1 MAESDPAKLTTIAS
15 SQELDC
21 LRLLEQVSQEAIAV
35 FDEEFRCLWV
45 SAPLLRLCDYRED
58 ELIARPGT
66 EFVTPEYRELTWNH
80 TRQNDFEPYEAML
93 YRGDGSSFPALIQGS
108 RAAYQGREVH
118 VLNFRDISNRKQ
130 QQIQYEQAFAELNT
144 IFNHALTGILLLD
157 SQRIIHRVNPRF
169 AEIFGYDSP
178 AELEGQSISLI
189 FQSTAEFEEI
199 GRHYTST
206 LLEKG
211 LVKFEQRYRRK
222 DDSVIWA
229 RVVGKVVDSN
239 MPPDLD
245 KGVIWILE
253 DITDHKN
260 TQLSLERA
268 YAELNTFFTNSMFG
282 ILVLREG
289 RKIYRLNQRGA
300 EILGYKDADEPIGKS
315 VSEFHLSEKS
325 FDSFGEKFFQ
335 SLVNQEAL
343 SVEWPMK
350 RKDGTEVWL
359 KISGK
364 AVDTSNPADLKKGV
378 VWVFDDITASRE
390 SERRL
395 IEIATIDAL
404 TQVNNRR
411 HFLELAQREF
421 AINQRHQRTL
431 SVLMLDLDYFKS
443 INDHHGHDVGD
454 SALIVFA
461 KLCTES
467 LRQGDIFGR
476 MGGEEFAA
484 ILPDT
489 GIDQACQTAERIRSG
504 LESATR
510 EKGSPIPPL
519 TVSIGLTSAGP
530 DSSLADSLKQADLAL
545 YQAKRAGRNQV
556 ICS

>member
-1 MAESDPAKLTTIAS
+1 MAVSNRAEATSTEPD
-15 SQELDC
+15 QELERF
-21 LRLLEQVSQEAIAV
+21 RLLEQVSQEAIVV
-35 FDEEFRCLWV
+35 FDEQFRCLWV
-45 SAPLLRLCDYRED
+45 SAPLLRICNYRED
-58 ELIARPGT
+58 ELIGRPGSD
-66 EFVTPEYRELTWNH
+66 FVTPEYRDLTKNH
-80 TRQNDFEPYEAML
+80 LQHNHLEPFEAML
-93 YRGDGSSFPALIQGS
+93 YRGDGSSFPALIQAS
-108 RAAYQGREVH
+108 RAEYQGREVR
-118 VLNFRDISNRKQ
+118 VLSFHDITSSKR
-130 QQIQYEQAFAELNT
+130 QQIRYEQAYAELSS
-144 IFNHALTGILLLD
+144 IFNHSMTGIIQLD
-157 SQRIIHRVNPRF
+157 SKRIIHRSNRRF
-169 AEIFGYDSP
+169 AEIFGYASP

-189 FQSTAEFEEI
+189 YLSREEFEEV
-199 GRHYTST
+199 GRHYKST

-211 LVKFEQRYRRK
+211 LVEFEQRYRRK
-222 DDSVIWA
+222 DGTVLWA
-229 RVVGKVVDSN
+229 KVVGKAVDSN
-239 MPPDLD
+239 TPPDLD

-253 DITDHKN
+253 DITEHKR
-260 TQLSLERA
+260 TQDNLEQA
-268 YAELNTFFTNSMFG
+268 YAELDTFFTNSMFG

-300 EILGYKDADEPIGKS
+300 EILGYKDANEPIGKS
-315 VSEFHLSEKS
+315 VSEFHLSKKN
-325 FDSFGEKFFQ
+325 FDAFGEQFFQ
-335 SLVNQEAL
+335 SLVHKEAM

-364 AVDTSNPADLKKGV
+364 AVDTNTPADLKKGV
-378 VWVFDDITASRE
+378 VWVFDDITASRINE
-390 SERRL
+390 QRL

-443 INDHHGHDVGD
+443 INDQHGHDVGD
-454 SALIVFA
+454 KALVAFA
-461 KLCTES
+461 KLCNEN

-489 GIDQACQTAERIRSG
+489 GIDQARQTAERIRSG
-504 LESATR
+504 LESSSR
-510 EKGSPIPPL
+510 KEGSPIPPL
-519 TVSIGLTSAGP
+519 TVSIGVTSAGP
-530 DSSLADSLKQADLAL
+530 DKSLPDALKQSDLAL